1 MDYEKDMHIDE
12 EALDVELLNQ
22 PERVYKYSK
31 LLAEAKQELELAK
44 ENLSLVKAEIDL
56 DIRDNP
62 DKYKLQKVT
71 ETAITNIILL
81 EEEYKEAQAR
91 LNKAMYEVN
100 VLQGAVYAI
109 NDRKSSLENL
119 VKLHGQDYF
128 AGPSIPHNLSELRKE
143 KQEELHHNIGK
154 SMKRKSSKK

>member
-1 MDYEKDMHIDE
+1 MDYEKDMRIDE
-12 EALDVELLNQ
+12 KCLDVELLNQ
-22 PERVYKYSK
+22 PEKVYKYSK

>member
-56 DIRDNP
+56 DIRYNP